1 MTYKYKEIEPPKY
14 RGMKPAVRNGNLSL
28 SEEHYRFVQHEAAS
42 HFANRERYPSGVCTV
57 KGRRGTALDKAMENR
72 KRHYEYN
79 LNADENLI
87 LEEIINFYL
96 ANRNQNNVNRP
107 ERWIPVE

>member
-42 HFANRERYPSGVCTV
+42 YFANRERYPSGYCT
-57 KGRRGTALDKAMENR
+57 GDKARENR
-72 KRHYEYN
+72 KRYYEYK

-96 ANRNQNNVNRP
+96 ANRNQTNVRRP
-107 ERWIPVE
+107 VTWIPVE

>member
-1 MTYKYKEIEPPKY
+1 MTYNYKKWKKQ
-14 RGMKPAVRNGNLSL
+14 KPAVRNGNLSL
-28 SEEHYRFVQHEAAS
+28 SEEHYRFVQQQAAS

-96 ANRNQNNVNRP
+96 ANRNQTNVICP
-107 ERWIPVE
+107 ERWIPVK

>member
-42 HFANRERYPSGVCTV
+42 YFANRERYPSGYCT
-57 KGRRGTALDKAMENR
+57 GDKARENR
-72 KRHYEYN
+72 KRYYEYK

-96 ANRNQNNVNRP
+96 ANHNQTNVRNHRT
-107 ERWIPVE
+107 WIPVE

>member
-42 HFANRERYPSGVCTV
+42 YFANRERYPSGYCT
-57 KGRRGTALDKAMENR
+57 GDKARENR
-72 KRHYEYN
+72 KRYYEYK

-96 ANRNQNNVNRP
+96 ANRNQNNVRKAKQPNLYR
-107 ERWIPVE
+107 

>member
-1 MTYKYKEIEPPKY
+1 MTYNYKEWKVPKY

-28 SEEHYRFVQHEAAS
+28 SEEHYWFVQQKAAS
-42 HFANRERYPSGVCTV
+42 YFANRERYPSGFCT
-57 KGRRGTALDKAMENR
+57 GDKASENR
-72 KRHYEYN
+72 KRYYEYK

-96 ANRNQNNVNRP
+96 ANRNQTNVRRP
-107 ERWIPVE
+107 VTWIPVE